1 MNNVPLIGRI
11 LFSVLFIMNGFNH
24 FVSFGDMTAYA
35 DFSGVPAPGFAVI
48 VTGAMLLLGGLSVLL
63 GYKVK
68 IGSILLVIFLLG
80 TAFMVH
86 TFWTFEGQQAQV
98 EMAQFMKNI
107 ALAGAALAF
116 FYFGTGPKSIEKQ
129 GE

>member
-1 MNNVPLIGRI
+1 
-11 LFSVLFIMNGFNH
+11 
-24 FVSFGDMTAYA
+24 
-35 DFSGVPAPGFAVI
+35 VPAPGFAVI
-48 VTGAMLLLGGLSVLL
+48 VTGAMLLLGGLSVLF

-68 IGSILLVIFLLG
+68 IGSILLVLFLLA

-107 ALAGAALAF
+107 ALAGAALVF
-116 FYFGTGPKSIEKQ
+116 FYFGTGPKSIEKH